1 MEVPMTFRTHVT
13 DEQLG
18 QYYRKTIAIA
28 HRLDTPLA
36 FEKVMHVLD
45 LVHDNLL
52 EEAVTVSEPA
62 SILFE
67 PVAMIDVGEIAS
79 FAPQGKFRERS
90 VTDGVKIAE
99 ISSDFKRN
107 FLVITQTHIAPTTIR
122 IQKLKKQCADREIM
136 ERLGAACEIMLAH
149 VWELLKA
156 QGAGQPGPLLVNS
169 CKNIA
174 YIRDKKGCLQSVF
187 AKWDFDDDGWRI
199 FSLPAGSCS
208 PSEESGSHV
217 ISL

>member
-1 MEVPMTFRTHVT
+1 MTPNARIT

-52 EEAVTVSEPA
+52 DKAITVSEPVLA
-62 SILFE
+62 LFE
-67 PVAMIDVGEIAS
+67 PITTIDVREIAS
-79 FAPQGKFRERS
+79 FIPQEKFREGS

-99 ISSDFKRN
+99 TSSDFKRN
-107 FLVITQTHIAPTTIR
+107 FLIITQTHIAPTTIR
-122 IQKLKKQCADREIM
+122 IQKLKKQCAGREIM

-174 YIRDKKGCLQSVF
+174 YIRDKKGCLQSVY
-187 AKWDFDDDGWRI
+187 AKWDFDDNGWKI
-199 FSLPAGSCS
+199 FCLPAGSSS